1 MSAVFIHLARYK
13 RDANHREVFG
23 RSRFFRVRKCSMVVL
38 TTIEQDSN
46 TVLYS
51 IHSGLHR
58 PGATDA
64 STSGTGGRQA
74 PPHNPCTLGPRAS
87 ADVQDEA
94 GRRREIHGDH
104 PSR

>member
-1 MSAVFIHLARYK
+1 
-13 RDANHREVFG
+13 
-23 RSRFFRVRKCSMVVL
+23 MVVL

-104 PSR
+104 PSRRERSEERRVGKECRSRGSAGRSEKRDAMEALT